1 VSLFALGLNHDT
13 APLAVREKLAFPA
26 ESLSPALRALLQV
39 DGVTEAALLS
49 TCNRTE
55 LYCMAPA
62 MAPALAWLAESRG
75 LPLDQVRPYLYLL
88 EGEAAVRH
96 VFRVASG
103 LDSMVLGETQ
113 IVGQIKDA
121 LDVANAV
128 GGLGTTLNGLF
139 QRAFSVAKDVRTQT
153 AIGAHSVSMAAAAVR
168 LAERLFPRWDELAVL
183 FIGAGEMIDLCATHI
198 AARNPRRMSVANR
211 TLARGEALAQ
221 RIGGDA
227 FVLSTL
233 PERLREYD
241 IVVTSTASAL
251 PIVGLGAV
259 ASALKAR
266 RHRPML
272 MVDLAVPRDIEPEV
286 GALDDVYLYTVDDL
300 ADVVRQGRAE
310 REQAVVEAERIIDRH
325 TEAYLRWLDAR
336 AVVPT
341 IRALRDQAERHRRH
355 ELARARR
362 LLARGDD
369 PAQVLEA
376 FSQALTNKLLH
387 APVSALNQ
395 AGADEHATLIGA
407 VRQIYHLHDDP

>member
-1 VSLFALGLNHDT
+1 VFLFALGLNHDT

-26 ESLSPALRALLQV
+26 ESLSSALRSLLQV
-39 DGVTEAALLS
+39 DGVAEAALLS

-55 LYCMAPA
+55 LYCTAPA
-62 MAPALAWLAESRG
+62 PEPALAWLAESRG
-75 LPLDQVRPYLYLL
+75 LVLDQLRPYLYLL
-88 EGEAAVRH
+88 EGEAAARH
-96 VFRVASG
+96 AFRVASG

-121 LDVANAV
+121 LDVADAA

-168 LAERLFPRWDELAVL
+168 LAGRLFPRWDELAVL

-198 AARNPRRMSVANR
+198 AAQRPRRMSVANR

-233 PERLREYD
+233 PERLRDYD
-241 IVVTSTASAL
+241 IVVTSTASSL

-266 RHRPML
+266 KHRPMF

-300 ADVVRQGRAE
+300 AEVVRQGRAE
-310 REQAVVEAERIIDRH
+310 REQAVAEAEQIIARH

-355 ELARARR
+355 ELERARR

-369 PAQVLEA
+369 PSQVLEA
-376 FSQALTNKLLH
+376 LSLALTNKLLH
-387 APVSALNQ
+387 APMSVLNQ
-395 AGADEHATLIGA
+395 ADVDEHATLIGA
-407 VRQIYHLHDDP
+407 VRRIYHLHDDA